1 MIAIKALSHTY
12 PGTRSQ
18 PPRQALAGLD
28 LVVEPG
34 CFAILSG
41 PNGSGKSTL
50 FRILCGL
57 LRPSQGTIEIG
68 GADLFADPTRARALM
83 GVVFQSPAVDR
94 HLSVIENL
102 RLQGALYGLSGGEF
116 DARLAEAE
124 NWTAIRERHHERV
137 DTLSG
142 GLARQ
147 LELVKCLLSRPRLL
161 LLDEPT
167 TGLDP
172 ASRKAFLDALHRL
185 HKTMGL
191 TILMTSH
198 IFAEAEDADKVAILK
213 DGRLLAYDHPAAL
226 RARLGSEMLVIQC
239 ADPQSLGPRIKA
251 EFAPKMMCIHET
263 EVRLEEIE
271 PSQSL
276 ALLERILDRY
286 RPEIASVAIKPPDL
300 EDVFIHITGPA
311 GAGPQAGPP

>member
-12 PGTRSQ
+12 PGTRRQ

-57 LRPSQGTIEIG
+57 LHPSQGTIEIG

-213 DGRLLAYDHPAAL
+213 DGRLLAYDRPAAL

-239 ADPQSLGPRIKA
+239 ADPQSLGARIKA
-251 EFAPKMMCIHET
+251 EFAPKMMCVHEA

-311 GAGPQAGPP
+311 GAGPQGGPR

>member
-12 PGTRSQ
+12 PGTSRQ

-28 LVVEPG
+28 LAVEPG

-57 LRPSQGTIEIG
+57 MRPSQGTIAIG
-68 GADLFADPTRARALM
+68 GADLFADPQRARAQM
-83 GVVFQSPAVDR
+83 GVVFQSPAVDK

-102 RLQGALYGLSGGEF
+102 RLQGALYGLSGAAFEE
-116 DARLAEAE
+116 RLAEAE
-124 NWTAIRERHHERV
+124 GWSAIRERHRDRV
-137 DTLSG
+137 ETLSG

-198 IFAEAEDADKVAILK
+198 IFAEAEDADRVAILK

-226 RARLGSEMLVIQC
+226 RARLGREMLVIQC
-239 ADPQSLGPRIKA
+239 ADPQGLGARIRA
-251 EFAPKMMCIHET
+251 EFQPKMMCVHET
-263 EVRLEEIE
+263 ELRLEEID

-276 ALLERILDRY
+276 GLLERILDRF
-286 RPEIASVAIKPPDL
+286 RPEIASVAIKPPGL

-311 GAGPQAGPP
+311 GVGPQGDRP